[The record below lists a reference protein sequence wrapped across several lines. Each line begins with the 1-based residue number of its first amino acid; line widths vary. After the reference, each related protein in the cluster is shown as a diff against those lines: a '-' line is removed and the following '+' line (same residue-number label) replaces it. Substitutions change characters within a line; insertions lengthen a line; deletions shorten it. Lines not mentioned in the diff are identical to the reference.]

1 MVFSEARV
9 FFEAGNARDGWFTYV
24 ELLAQTDRAIDIFES
39 KTRGTATGL
48 FLFDNAPSH
57 QKRAD
62 DALSARYLPKRPNEG
77 WTRVKDGP
85 RMRDGWYE
93 VKHADGVTSRTVQ
106 PLYFHENHPVH
117 PGWFKGMEQ
126 IIRERGLWPQVCD
139 ARGRLVD
146 GKLNAQCES
155 FKCQPGKT
163 DCCCRRLLFNQP
175 DFAQQK
181 SALTELVECRG
192 HICDYYPKY
201 HCELNFIEQYWG
213 AAKLRYRN
221 SPPTSSMDEMR
232 ANVRAALDFVP
243 LQSIQRCVFSTTVAY
258 SCADP
263 HADMPTVLCALCR
276 HIGQGSQEDRL
287 HGQTAGITAI
297 GLCLPKWLPKFALST
312 LSRCKHLS

>member
-1 MVFSEARV
+1 MMMASECTGQIPIEHCSQFYSEARL
-9 FFEAGNARDGWFTYV
+9 FFEAGNAREGWFTYI

-39 KTRGTATGL
+39 KTKGTATGL
-48 FLFDNAPSH
+48 FMFDNAPSH

-62 DALSARYLPKRPNEG
+62 NALSARYLPKRPNEG

-93 VKHADGVTSRTVQ
+93 AKDTDGTTSRVVQ
-106 PLYFHENHPVH
+106 SLYFPETHPVH

-126 IIRERGLWPQVCD
+126 IIRERGLWPQAYD

-146 GKLNAQCES
+146 GKLNAQCEG
-155 FKCQPGKT
+155 FKCQPGRT

-181 SALTELVECRG
+181 SALTELIERRG

-221 SPPTSSMDEMR
+221 SLPTSSMDEMR
-232 ANVRAALDFVP
+232 ANVRSALDSVP
-243 LQSIQRCVFSTTVAY
+243 LTSICRYVIGIMTL
-258 SCADP
+258 SCTDIMT
-263 HADMPTVLCALCR
+263 DMRTVLFVLCQR
-276 HIGQGSQEDRL
+276 TERDSREGRLLGQI
-287 HGQTAGITAI
+287 AGITAI
-297 GLCLPKWLPKFALST
+297 ALCLPT
-312 LSRCKHLS
+312 